1 MVNKFHSDAGGSLQ
15 SARNIVR
22 DAARNVRDQAQL
34 VRVAAR
40 MGLKPLSNA
49 DLGLTGPQWKGKA
62 PLWYYVLKEAE
73 LFNNGRRMGPVGG
86 RIVAETILG
95 ILALDK
101 TSYLYA
107 PGGYVPEFPT
117 VGDFLLA
124 AGTSREMVTD
134 VEVP

>member
-1 MVNKFHSDAGGSLQ
+1 MLSLQKAASILGAFSAEQPEWGVRALAAHLTVPRATAHAYLAGLTDAGW
-15 SARNIVR
+15 N
-22 DAARNVRDQAQL
+22 
-34 VRVAAR
+34 
-40 MGLKPLSNA
+40 K
-49 DLGLTGPQWKGKA
+49 KA

-73 LFNNGRRMGPVGG
+73 LVNGGTHLGPVGG

-95 ILALDK
+95 ILACDK

-124 AGTSREMVTD
+124 AGTGRHMAQD
-134 VEVP
+134 AKPA